1 MLKKQL
7 LVTCLA
13 TLSTF
18 ATSNAFADITMQ
30 QRITVEAGG
39 SLSFL
44 SSGSTVTSSIAKDK
58 SWTESK
64 TQSKSKMMGSFGG
77 NNDTI
82 SIMRV
87 DKDLVWQLSPKKKKY
102 TEMTFEQMRAQIE
115 DGMEQLRQLQQNGGE
130 SALPVKEEDCEWSDP
145 TLEKNDTGIKK
156 RFANVK
162 AEQHI
167 VTVRETCTVPES
179 GQTCV
184 LTWTTEYWMAKR
196 MPGDDEATAFNRAV
210 AQKLGTEDMIFG
222 GQAASTPL
230 LAMFQAGWEESLD
243 EMSELKGYPVKTV
256 MQMEMGGESCTA
268 ASGEP
273 IAMDEV
279 WDNAMDAG
287 IDAATQTAGQHA
299 GQAVADQTAK
309 SMGDSAGGAI
319 AGSAVGAASGEVISG
334 FLKRFG
340 KKNKKNKPEPVASAP
355 ADTSTTTEATAGS
368 VVLFRITSELVELSD
383 DDVPADRFEVP
394 AGWKRIS
401 GF

>member
-1 MLKKQL
+1 MLKKRL
-7 LVTCLA
+7 LVSGLTILTA
-13 TLSTF
+13 L

-30 QRITVEAGG
+30 QRITVKAGG
-39 SLSFL
+39 ALSFL
-44 SSGSTVTSSIAKDK
+44 SSGSTVTSSIANDK

-64 TQSKSKMMGSFGG
+64 TQSKSKLMGSFGG
-77 NNDTI
+77 NNDSI
-82 SIMRV
+82 SIMRL
-87 DKDLVWQLSPKKKKY
+87 DKDLVWQLNPEKQQY

-115 DGMEQLRQLQQNGGE
+115 EGMQQLRDLQQNGGQ

-167 VTVRETCTVPES
+167 IIVRETCTVPES

-184 LTWTTEYWMAKR
+184 LTWTTENWMAKR
-196 MPGDDEATAFNRAV
+196 MPGDDEAIAFNQAV
-210 AQKLGTEDMIFG
+210 AQKLGTEDMVFG
-222 GQAASTPL
+222 AQAASKPL
-230 LAMFQAGWEESLD
+230 LAMFQAGWEEALD

-268 ASGEP
+268 MSGEP

-299 GQAVADQTAK
+299 GQIVAEETAEA
-309 SMGDSAGGAI
+309 MGDSVGGSI
-319 AGSAVGAASGEVISG
+319 AGSAVSAASGEVISG

-340 KKNKKNKPEPVASAP
+340 SKKKKAKPAPVAVAPASAP
-355 ADTSTTTEATAGS
+355 TETEAAVGS
-368 VVLFRITSELVELSD
+368 VVLFRITSELVEFND
-383 DDVPADRFEVP
+383 DNVPADRFEVP
-394 AGWKRIS
+394 AGWKKVS
-401 GF
+401 AN

>member
-1 MLKKQL
+1 MLKKRL
-7 LVTCLA
+7 LAGCFTALA
-13 TLSTF
+13 TL

-30 QRITVEAGG
+30 QRIKVEAGG

-44 SSGSTVTSSIAKDK
+44 SSGSTVTSSIANDK

-64 TQSKSKMMGSFGG
+64 TQSKSKLMGSFGG
-77 NNDTI
+77 NNDSI

-87 DKDLVWQLSPKKKKY
+87 DKDLVWQLSPEKKQY

-115 DGMEQLRQLQQNGGE
+115 EGMEQLRQLQQNGGE
-130 SALPVKEEDCEWSDP
+130 SALPVKEEDCEWSNP
-145 TLEKNDTGIKK
+145 ILEKNDTGIKK

-167 VTVRETCTVPES
+167 ITVRETCTVPES

-184 LTWTTEYWMAKR
+184 LTWTTEHWMAKR
-196 MPGDDEATAFNRAV
+196 MPGDDEAIAFNQAV
-210 AQKLGTEDMIFG
+210 AQKLGTEDMVFG
-222 GQAASTPL
+222 AQAASKPL
-230 LAMFQAGWEESLD
+230 LAMFQAGWEEALD
-243 EMSELKGYPVKTV
+243 EMSELNGYPVKTV

-268 ASGEP
+268 MSGEQ
-273 IAMDEV
+273 IAMDDV

-287 IDAATQTAGQHA
+287 IDAAGRTAGQHA
-299 GQAVADQTAK
+299 GQAVAKETADA
-309 SMGDSAGGAI
+309 MGDSVGGSI

-355 ADTSTTTEATAGS
+355 AGTPTETETTAGS
-368 VVLFRITSELVELSD
+368 VVLFRITSELVEFSD

-394 AGWKRIS
+394 AGWKKVS
-401 GF
+401 WN